1 MTQQGHETQTQPEE
15 NSKISESGE
24 KNIKLIG
31 ELGER
36 LNTLLENIRN
46 PEERASA
53 RAKLREAV
61 GMALRDLAN

>member
-1 MTQQGHETQTQPEE
+1 MTQQGHENQTQP
-15 NSKISESGE
+15 SESAE
-24 KNIKLIG
+24 KHIKLIG

-36 LNTLLENIRN
+36 LNILLENIRN

-53 RAKLREAV
+53 RAKLQEAV